1 MEVRGGKPVFG
12 SWCEN
17 NHYFGSS
24 IVAWWLGFHFLIAMA
39 WVQALVRELRSCK
52 LQGLARKKKKR
63 ERINATLHI
72 QQLAFPEGRSSQSWL
87 SIGTTWELSAILLP
101 GFHPRPI
108 SQSLQGW
115 ILNISFFFFFFFLH
129 TISFFWDSLL
139 LLCISKS
146 VPSVA

>member
-1 MEVRGGKPVFG
+1 MVRIPLFDCHGLGSGPGQGTEVLQAARFG
-12 SWCEN
+12 QE
-17 NHYFGSS
+17 
-24 IVAWWLGFHFLIAMA
+24 
-39 WVQALVRELRSCK
+39 
-52 LQGLARKKKKR
+52 KKKR

-115 ILNISFFFFFFFLH
+115 ILNISFFFFFFY
-129 TISFFWDSLL
+129 
-139 LLCISKS
+139 KA
-146 VPSVA
+146 P